1 MAGYRMRV
9 APTLIVLAAA
19 MLLAAAPAG
28 AQPVTA
34 GSSPTSP
41 APVFPGAGAP
51 TATIPRIEADASI
64 DGRLDEPAWVQAAR
78 LTGFSQFRPVDSRP
92 AEERTE
98 VLLWYSPSALHIGIL
113 AYDREPGSIRATVA
127 ERDKL
132 DREDTVT
139 IFLDTFLDR
148 RRAFFFGVNPLGSQS
163 DGVYSE
169 GQFNPGSMMGGSTD
183 FNPDYIFDSK
193 GRLTDEGYVVEVR
206 IPFKSLRYPATNA
219 QRWGLNVQRKVQ
231 RTGYED
237 TWTET
242 KRSASFLVQAGVIDG
257 IHDLKRGVVKELQ
270 PFAVTAVEGERSDG
284 DFVRDTNP
292 DVGANLRFGLTNAS
306 IDATVNPDF
315 SQVESDAGLV
325 TVNERFALFYPE
337 KRPFF
342 LEGIELFATPNQLVY
357 TRRIVD
363 PFVGGKFTGKFG
375 RLGVAYLGAL
385 DDTPGDNAWFNVARL
400 RTDFGASS
408 VAGVTFTDRSLT
420 NATNRVLAAD
430 ARYVFG
436 KLYYLLGQ
444 AGGSWTEQGDGF
456 TTAPIWQ
463 GEFDRTG
470 RSWGWNYKIT
480 GIGDGFEADA
490 GFVPRSGI
498 VEAHAYNR
506 FTAYGARGAALEN
519 LSVFVGPTR
528 IWQYEDFGRAG
539 PIEGNDWVNSNAT
552 LRGGW
557 ALEGGIRR
565 SFFVLDQSAYT
576 GYQVAGPD
584 GALQPYE
591 APERLDDLWTWSAG
605 ASTPT
610 WRRFNAGLEL
620 LHGATPIFD
629 EGSEGRQTVV
639 TGTLG
644 VRPNEQLRIDL
655 SMAFAELMRERD
667 GSEFARTLLPR
678 LRFEYQP
685 TRALFFRMIAEYR
698 SERVAALED
707 AFTGAPLLEDGVAV
721 GPERTNQLQL
731 DWLVSYRPSPGTIAY
746 VGYGTLLD
754 TTDPYA
760 RPSDMRR
767 SQDGLFVKV
776 AYLFRR

>member
-1 MAGYRMRV
+1 MWPCVNLWACR
-9 APTLIVLAAA
+9 AFAVLAAA
-19 MLLAAAPAG
+19 ALAASVPAG
-28 AQPVTA
+28 AQTTERA
-34 GSSPTSP
+34 GLAS
-41 APVFPGAGAP
+41 AGPVFPGAGAP
-51 TATIPRIEADASI
+51 TAALPRVEAEATI
-64 DGRLDEPAWVQAAR
+64 DGQLDEPAWAQAAR

-98 VLLWYSPSALHIGIL
+98 ILLWYSPSALHIGIV
-113 AYDREPGSIRATVA
+113 AHDRDPGSIRATVA

-139 IFLDTFLDR
+139 VYLDTFLDR
-148 RRAFFFGVNPLGSQS
+148 RRAFFFGVNPLGSQA

-169 GQFNPGSMMGGSTD
+169 GQFNPGSLMGGSTD

-193 GRLTDEGYVVEVR
+193 GRLTDDGYVVEVR

-237 TWTET
+237 TWTDT
-242 KRSASFLVQAGVIDG
+242 KRAASFLAQAGIIDG
-257 IHDLKRGVVKELQ
+257 LHDLKRGVVKELQ
-270 PFAVTAVEGERSDG
+270 PFVVTSVEGERSDD

-292 DVGANLRFGLTNAS
+292 DVGANLRLGLTNAS

-357 TRRIVD
+357 TRQIVD

-400 RTDFGASS
+400 RTDFGANS

-420 NATNRVLAAD
+420 NAGNRVLAAD

-444 AGGSWTEQGDGF
+444 AGGSWTDHGTGSVA
-456 TTAPIWQ
+456 APIWQ

-470 RSWGWNYKIT
+470 RSWGWNYKVT
-480 GIGDGFEADA
+480 GIGQGFEADA
-490 GFVPRSGI
+490 GFVPRTGI

-506 FTAYGARGAALEN
+506 FTAYGPPRAALEN
-519 LSVFVGPTR
+519 LTVFVGPTR
-528 IWQYEDFGRAG
+528 IWRYEDFGGAG
-539 PIEGNDWVNSNAT
+539 SIEGNDWVNTNAT

-557 ALEGGIRR
+557 ALTGGVRR
-565 SFFVLDQSAYT
+565 SFYVLDPSDYA
-576 GYQVAGPD
+576 GYEVAGP
-584 GALQPYE
+584 GGEPEPYE
-591 APERLDDLWTWSAG
+591 APERLDDLWAYSAG

-610 WRRFNAGLEL
+610 WRRFNAKLDL
-620 LHGATPIFD
+620 LYGATPIFD

-639 TGTLG
+639 TGSLG
-644 VRPNEQLRIDL
+644 VRPTESLRIDL
-655 SMAFAELMRERD
+655 SMVFAELARERD

-685 TRALFFRMIAEYR
+685 TRALFFRFIAEYR

-707 AFTGAPLLEDGVAV
+707 AFTGAPLLEDGVPV
-721 GPERTNQLQL
+721 GPERTNRLQL
-731 DWLVSYRPSPGTIAY
+731 DWLASYRPSPGTIAY
-746 VGYGTLLD
+746 IGYGTLLD

-760 RPSDMRR
+760 RPSDMQR